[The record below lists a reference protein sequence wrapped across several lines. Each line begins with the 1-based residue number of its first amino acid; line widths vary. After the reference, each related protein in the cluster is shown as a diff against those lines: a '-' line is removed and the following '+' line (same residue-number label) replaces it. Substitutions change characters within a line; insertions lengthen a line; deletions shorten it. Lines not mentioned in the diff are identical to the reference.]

1 LPPPINPDYNA
12 AAEPRSFST
21 AITGLAPAERP
32 HDCPTAERSGT
43 LKIADIEIIELQ
55 NIPVTPPLFKQ
66 PVRAAVRLLKIK
78 TADGIVGLSQ
88 FGGFMHSATA
98 AFIQQ
103 DLAPFLK
110 GQDPLENE
118 RLMHQMLWK
127 FNTRAHAGV
136 WNFAASAVDV
146 ALWDIKGKFYNAPVW
161 RLLGGAQKSIPAYI
175 TFGLRAY
182 GREELAEAAKYWV
195 VKGETRLKIQV
206 GRSNIR
212 GAMDPSG
219 ASGEHR
225 EDDPAEDESRLK
237 AVRDAVGDK
246 IELMA
251 DANCLMKL
259 DQAVR
264 WCKRFE
270 PYHLTWFEEPIVHN
284 DPHLLAQLRKQTSI
298 PIAAGQWENFSKLAD
313 LVKQDAVD
321 FLNIH
326 VLSVGGFTMGMKAA
340 GLAHAFNLPVGNG
353 DHFDVHLHAAVPNG
367 WRAEIHVNNWLTSN
381 LVYKDLPGPVNGW
394 VTLTEKPGLGLEL
407 NEDAVTEY
415 RVK

>member
-1 LPPPINPDYNA
+1 M
-12 AAEPRSFST
+12 
-21 AITGLAPAERP
+21 
-32 HDCPTAERSGT
+32 
-43 LKIADIEIIELQ
+43 KIADLEILELR
-55 NIPVTPPLFKQ
+55 NIPVTPPLFRQ
-66 PVRAAVRLLKIK
+66 PVHTSVRLLKIK
-78 TADGIVGLSQ
+78 TDDGLIGISQ

-98 AFIQQ
+98 AFIRE

-136 WNFAASAVDV
+136 WNFAVSAVDV
-146 ALWDIKGKFYNAPVW
+146 ALWDLKGKFYHTPVW
-161 RLLGGAQKSIPAYI
+161 RLLGGAQRSIPAYI

-182 GREELAEAAKYWV
+182 DREELAAAAQHWLAN
-195 VKGETRLKIQV
+195 GQTRLKIQV

-212 GAMDPSG
+212 GAMDPAG

-225 EDDPAEDESRLK
+225 EDNPAEDEARIK
-237 AVRDAVGDK
+237 AVRDAVGDTV
-246 IELMA
+246 ELMA

-259 DQAVR
+259 DTAVR

-270 PYHLTWFEEPIVHN
+270 PYNLIWFEEPIVHN

-298 PIAAGQWENFSKLAD
+298 PIAAGQWENFYKLAD

-340 GLAHAFNLPVGNG
+340 GLAHGFNLPVGNG
-353 DHFDVHLHAAVPNG
+353 DHFDFHLQAAVPNG
-367 WRAEIHVNNWLTSN
+367 WRAEIHVNNWLTAN
-381 LVYKDLPGPVNGW
+381 RVYKDLPKLTDNW
-394 VTLTEKPGLGLEL
+394 ITLSEKPGLGLEI
-407 NEDAVTEY
+407 NDDAVKEY
-415 RVK
+415 QAK

>member
-1 LPPPINPDYNA
+1 M
-12 AAEPRSFST
+12 
-21 AITGLAPAERP
+21 
-32 HDCPTAERSGT
+32 
-43 LKIADIEIIELQ
+43 KIADLEIIELQ
-55 NIPVTPPLFKQ
+55 NIPITPPLFKQ
-66 PVRAAVRLLKIK
+66 PLRTGVRLLKVK
-78 TADGIVGLSQ
+78 TDDGIVGISQ

-98 AFIQQ
+98 AFILH

-110 GQDPLENE
+110 SQDPLENE

-136 WNFAASAVDV
+136 WNFAVSAIDV
-146 ALWDIKGKFYNAPVW
+146 ALWDIKGKFYKAPVW

-182 GREELAEAAKYWV
+182 SRDELAEAAKYWAA
-195 VKGETRLKIQV
+195 KGETRLKIQV

-212 GAMDPSG
+212 GAIDPSG

-225 EDDPAEDESRLK
+225 EDNPAEDEARVK
-237 AVRDAVGDK
+237 AVREAVGDQA
-246 IELMA
+246 ELMA

-259 DQAVR
+259 DAAVR

-270 PYHLTWFEEPIVHN
+270 PYNLTWFEEPIVHN
-284 DPHLLAQLRKQTSI
+284 DAHLLAQLRKQTSI
-298 PIAAGQWENFSKLAD
+298 PIAAGQWENFFKLAD

-353 DHFDVHLHAAVPNG
+353 DHFDIHLHAAVPNG

-381 LVYKDLPGPVNGW
+381 IVYKDLPGPANGW
-394 VTLTEKPGLGLEL
+394 ITLTEKPGLGLDL
-407 NEDAVTEY
+407 NEDVVKEY
-415 RVK
+415 RVA

>member
-1 LPPPINPDYNA
+1 
-12 AAEPRSFST
+12 
-21 AITGLAPAERP
+21 
-32 HDCPTAERSGT
+32 
-43 LKIADIEIIELQ
+43 
-55 NIPVTPPLFKQ
+55 
-66 PVRAAVRLLKIK
+66 
-78 TADGIVGLSQ
+78 
-88 FGGFMHSATA
+88 
-98 AFIQQ
+98 
-103 DLAPFLK
+103 
-110 GQDPLENE
+110 
-118 RLMHQMLWK
+118 
-127 FNTRAHAGV
+127 
-136 WNFAASAVDV
+136 
-146 ALWDIKGKFYNAPVW
+146 
-161 RLLGGAQKSIPAYI
+161 LGGAQKSVPAYI

-182 GREELAEAAKYWV
+182 SREELAEAAKHWASR
-195 VKGETRLKIQV
+195 GETRLKIQV

-212 GAMDPSG
+212 GVMDPSG

-225 EDDPAEDESRLK
+225 EDDPAEDEARVK
-237 AVRDAVGDK
+237 AVREAVGDK
-246 IELMA
+246 AELMT

-270 PYHLTWFEEPIVHN
+270 PYNLVWFEEPIVHN

-394 VTLTEKPGLGLEL
+394 ITLTEKPGLGLDL
-407 NEDAVTEY
+407 NEDVVKEY

>member
-1 LPPPINPDYNA
+1 M
-12 AAEPRSFST
+12 
-21 AITGLAPAERP
+21 
-32 HDCPTAERSGT
+32 
-43 LKIADIEIIELQ
+43 KIANIEIVQLQ

-66 PVRAAVRLLKIK
+66 PVRAGVRLLKVS
-78 TADGIVGLSQ
+78 TDDGIIGISQ

-98 AFIQQ
+98 AFIQH
-103 DLAPFLK
+103 DLAPFLI

-136 WNFAASAVDV
+136 WNFAVSAIDV

-182 GREELAEAAKYWV
+182 SRDELAEAAKYWV
-195 VKGETRLKIQV
+195 AKGETRLKIQV

-212 GAMDPSG
+212 GVMDPSG

-225 EDDPAEDESRLK
+225 EDDPAEDEARLK
-237 AVRDAVGDK
+237 AVREAVGDK
-246 IELMA
+246 AELMV

-259 DQAVR
+259 DAAVR

-270 PYHLTWFEEPIVHN
+270 RYDLMWFEEPIVHN

-298 PIAAGQWENFSKLAD
+298 PIAAGQWDNFFKLAD
-313 LVKQDAVD
+313 LVKQDSVD

-340 GLAHAFNLPVGNG
+340 GMAQAFNLPVGNG
-353 DHFDVHLHAAVPNG
+353 DHFDIHLHAAVPNG

-381 LVYKDLPGPVNGW
+381 VVYKEMPGPVNGW
-394 VTLTEKPGLGLEL
+394 ITLTEKPGLGLEL
-407 NEDAVTEY
+407 NEDAVKEY
-415 RVK
+415 KVG

>member
-1 LPPPINPDYNA
+1 M
-12 AAEPRSFST
+12 
-21 AITGLAPAERP
+21 
-32 HDCPTAERSGT
+32 
-43 LKIADIEIIELQ
+43 KIAAIETVELQ

-66 PVRAAVRLLKIK
+66 PVRAAVRLLKVK
-78 TADGIVGLSQ
+78 TDDGLVGLSQ
-88 FGGFMHSATA
+88 FGGFMHSASA
-98 AFIQQ
+98 SFVHQE
-103 DLAPFLK
+103 LSPFLK

-136 WNFAASAVDV
+136 WNFAASAIDV

-182 GREELAEAAKYWV
+182 NRDELAAAAKHWV
-195 VKGETRLKIQV
+195 AKGETRLKIQV

-212 GAMDPSG
+212 GAVDPSG

-225 EDDPAEDESRLK
+225 EDNPAEDEARIR
-237 AVRDAVGDK
+237 AVRDAVGDGV
-246 IELMA
+246 ELMA

-259 DQAVR
+259 DAAVR

-270 PYHLTWFEEPIVHN
+270 PYNLMWFEEPIVYN

-298 PIAAGQWENFSKLAD
+298 PIAAGQWENFFKLAD

-353 DHFDVHLHAAVPNG
+353 DHFDIHLHAAVPNG
-367 WRAEIHVNNWLTSN
+367 WRAEIHVNNWLTAN
-381 LVYKDLPGPVNGW
+381 TIYRDLPGPVNGW
-394 VTLTEKPGLGLEL
+394 ITLTEKPGLGLDL
-407 NEDAVTEY
+407 NEDAVNEY
-415 RVK
+415 RMK

>member
-1 LPPPINPDYNA
+1 M
-12 AAEPRSFST
+12 
-21 AITGLAPAERP
+21 
-32 HDCPTAERSGT
+32 
-43 LKIADIEIIELQ
+43 KIANIEIVQLQ
-55 NIPVTPPLFKQ
+55 NVPVTPPLFKQ
-66 PVRAAVRLLKIK
+66 PVRAGVRLLKVS
-78 TADGIVGLSQ
+78 TDDGIVGISQ

-98 AFIQQ
+98 AFIQH
-103 DLAPFLK
+103 DLAPFLI

-136 WNFAASAVDV
+136 WNFAVSAIDV

-182 GREELAEAAKYWV
+182 SRDELAEAAKYWAA
-195 VKGETRLKIQV
+195 KGETRLKIQV

-212 GAMDPSG
+212 GVMDPSG

-225 EDDPAEDESRLK
+225 EDDPAEDEARIK
-237 AVRDAVGDK
+237 AVREAVGDK
-246 IELMA
+246 AELMA

-259 DQAVR
+259 DAAVR

-270 PYHLTWFEEPIVHN
+270 RYNLMWFEEPIVHN

-298 PIAAGQWENFSKLAD
+298 PIAAGQWDNFFKLAD
-313 LVKQDAVD
+313 LVKQDSVD

-340 GLAHAFNLPVGNG
+340 GMAQAFNLPVGNG
-353 DHFDVHLHAAVPNG
+353 DHFDIHLHAAVPNG

-381 LVYKDLPGPVNGW
+381 VVYKELPGPVNGW
-394 VTLTEKPGLGLEL
+394 ITLTEKPGLGLEL
-407 NEDAVTEY
+407 NEDAVKEY
-415 RVK
+415 KVG

>member
-1 LPPPINPDYNA
+1 M
-12 AAEPRSFST
+12 
-21 AITGLAPAERP
+21 
-32 HDCPTAERSGT
+32 
-43 LKIADIEIIELQ
+43 KIANIEIVQLQ

-66 PVRAAVRLLKIK
+66 PVRAGVRLLKVS
-78 TADGIVGLSQ
+78 TDNGIVGISQ

-98 AFIQQ
+98 AFIQH
-103 DLAPFLK
+103 DLAPFLI

-136 WNFAASAVDV
+136 WNFAVSAIDV

-182 GREELAEAAKYWV
+182 SRDELAEAAKYWAA
-195 VKGETRLKIQV
+195 KGETRLKIQV

-212 GAMDPSG
+212 GVMDPSG

-225 EDDPAEDESRLK
+225 EDDPAEDEARLK
-237 AVRDAVGDK
+237 AVREAVGDK
-246 IELMA
+246 AELMV

-259 DQAVR
+259 DAAVR

-270 PYHLTWFEEPIVHN
+270 RYDLMWFEEPIVHN

-298 PIAAGQWENFSKLAD
+298 PIAAGQWDNFFKLAD
-313 LVKQDAVD
+313 LVKQDSVD

-340 GLAHAFNLPVGNG
+340 GMAQAFNLPVGNG
-353 DHFDVHLHAAVPNG
+353 DHFDIHLHAAVPNG

-381 LVYKDLPGPVNGW
+381 VVYKELPGPVNGW
-394 VTLTEKPGLGLEL
+394 ITLTEKPGLGLEL
-407 NEDAVTEY
+407 NEDAVKEY
-415 RVK
+415 KVG